1 VIVPLLLEVNFTPTS
16 TPGPAPESAT
26 VGVVLLLQIVHGH
39 VGGGGVVTMK
49 VALPLLLVLL
59 TLPRTAEIVELPAAC
74 PVAKPPLLI
83 VATVVFDEFHVT
95 CVVMF
100 CVLLF

>member
-1 VIVPLLLEVNFTPTS
+1 LLLELNFTPTS

-39 VGGGGVVTMK
+39 PDEAATVRLSLG
-49 VALPLLLVLL
+49 LLMLL
-59 TLPRTAEIVELPAAC
+59 KLAEIIELPVAC
-74 PVAKPPLLI
+74 PVARPPLLI
-83 VATVVFDEFHVT
+83 VATVVFVELHVT

-100 CVLLF
+100 CVLLS